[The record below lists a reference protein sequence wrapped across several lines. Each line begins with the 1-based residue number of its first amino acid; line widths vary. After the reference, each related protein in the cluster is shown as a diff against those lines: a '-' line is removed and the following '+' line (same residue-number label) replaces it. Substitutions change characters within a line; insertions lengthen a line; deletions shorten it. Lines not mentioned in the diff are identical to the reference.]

1 MTFITKISEGVY
13 MVNGKEVDTR
23 LPKYGK
29 NLKASEYRSLL
40 NYIKALEY
48 EKSREV

>member
-1 MTFITKISEGVY
+1 MIHITKKDTGVY

-29 NLKASEYRSLL
+29 NLKANEYRSLL

-48 EKSREV
+48 EKSREA